1 MTHTHKASIL
11 RDTRPATHQTRFRI
25 NRFDPMVIFS
35 CSDSGFPATSSALGQ
50 VTTVI
55 MTVFGADVLIADTPI
70 VCPLAK
76 PHPA

>member
-1 MTHTHKASIL
+1 MKIKQKNDAQTMFKHKASIL

-55 MTVFGADVLIADTPI
+55 MTVSSVEM
-70 VCPLAK
+70 C
-76 PHPA
+76 